1 MIDKQ
6 LIDTAVNTN
15 VNWSTKRYFTVFVM
29 FVKCDNKYLNFSA
42 DIFFNFLG
50 PGGRAVNHDSL
61 IYKMTYGGGKYLF
74 VFEEC
79 REACYA

>member
-1 MIDKQ
+1 
-6 LIDTAVNTN
+6 
-15 VNWSTKRYFTVFVM
+15 M

-61 IYKMTYGGGKYLF
+61 IYKMTYGGGKYLV

-79 REACYA
+79 REACYALAKKCLMLAHLSQLK